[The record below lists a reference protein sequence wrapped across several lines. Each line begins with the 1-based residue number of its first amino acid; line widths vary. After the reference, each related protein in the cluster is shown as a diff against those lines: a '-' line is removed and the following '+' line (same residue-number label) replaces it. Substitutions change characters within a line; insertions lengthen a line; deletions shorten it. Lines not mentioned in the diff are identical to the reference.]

1 MKTPDLEYV
10 SANIYKMV
18 PRVLRTHWPEFYE
31 HLNSRWPGLRTS
43 EQLYR
48 FFNGEPNVC
57 PCGKP
62 TKYINFSQGYTTY
75 CSCKCAANHNQKVRE
90 QTCLERYGVKNA
102 LCTPESKQNARLKT
116 KQASKTRIRT
126 CLERYGVE
134 YVSQIPQAKEKYK
147 QTCLERYGTTNTFQA
162 EEIKSKIR
170 QTCLERYGVENPSKS
185 PHIAAKAAQ
194 KSSQKQRLNFIKTHD
209 FLIDYTDSGEWI
221 CKCPHPGCTE
231 CPEKQYIISA
241 LHYGLRS
248 SNGTEPC
255 TKLLPI
261 GKTQTSGLEIFIKK
275 ILDAHNIKY
284 VKDRTILGGQE
295 LDFYLPDYEIAIEC
309 NGVYWHS
316 SDRHNKEYHY
326 NKFTLCESKGI
337 QLLSFWQDW
346 IINKP
351 EIVES
356 MILNKLGLTPTRIF
370 ARKCK
375 IIELRSASKFL
386 NHNHIQGSC
395 NASIKLGLVYQ
406 NEIVAVMCFNK
417 RSKLSGGKNDDSWE
431 LVRFCNKLNTIVV
444 GGAGRLLK
452 YFISR
457 IKPAKIVSFS
467 SNDISTGTLYKRL
480 GFEKKQTSIPYWYI
494 EPTTY
499 LRYHRSAFTRRSI
512 SNRWPEYDI
521 NDKSWTE
528 QSVMYAKHYNKIYD
542 SGMVRWELII
552 RESK

>member
-1 MKTPDLEYV
+1 M
-10 SANIYKMV
+10 
-18 PRVLRTHWPEFYE
+18 
-31 HLNSRWPGLRTS
+31 
-43 EQLYR
+43 
-48 FFNGEPNVC
+48 
-57 PCGKP
+57 
-62 TKYINFSQGYTTY
+62 
-75 CSCKCAANHNQKVRE
+75 
-90 QTCLERYGVKNA
+90 
-102 LCTPESKQNARLKT
+102 
-116 KQASKTRIRT
+116 
-126 CLERYGVE
+126 
-134 YVSQIPQAKEKYK
+134 
-147 QTCLERYGTTNTFQA
+147 
-162 EEIKSKIR
+162 
-170 QTCLERYGVENPSKS
+170 
-185 PHIAAKAAQ
+185 
-194 KSSQKQRLNFIKTHD
+194 
-209 FLIDYTDSGEWI
+209 
-221 CKCPHPGCTE
+221 
-231 CPEKQYIISA
+231 
-241 LHYGLRS
+241 
-248 SNGTEPC
+248 
-255 TKLLPI
+255 
-261 GKTQTSGLEIFIKK
+261 
-275 ILDAHNIKY
+275 
-284 VKDRTILGGQE
+284 
-295 LDFYLPDYEIAIEC
+295 
-309 NGVYWHS
+309 
-316 SDRHNKEYHY
+316 
-326 NKFTLCESKGI
+326 
-337 QLLSFWQDW
+337 
-346 IINKP
+346 
-351 EIVES
+351 ES

-467 SNDISTGTLYKRL
+467 SNDISTGALYKRL

-499 LRYHRSAFTRRSI
+499 LRYHRSAFTRRNI